1 VNFALATR
9 ALRSRNYKLF
19 FTGQGISL
27 IGTWMTRIATSWLVY
42 RLTGSAALLG
52 LVGFAGQIPA
62 FVLGPLAGVWV
73 DRWDR
78 HRTIVLTQI
87 LSMLQ
92 SFALAWLAL
101 AHIIT
106 VWEIVVLAL
115 AQGIINAFDMP
126 ARQSFVIQMVDQ
138 REDLPNAIALN
149 SSIVNASRLIG
160 PAIAGI
166 VVAAV
171 GEGYCFLLDGTSY
184 IAVIVSL
191 LMMRVAPNGVPKPQR
206 HIVHELIDGWRY
218 VTDSVPIRS
227 ILLNLSI
234 VSLFG
239 MPYSVLMPIFAARVL
254 GGGAH
259 TLGFLMG
266 AVGVGALG
274 GALGLVARKSVIGL
288 GGRIVATTAVFG
300 LALVGF
306 ALSHWLWLSM
316 LLLPVVGFG
325 MMQQMAASNTILQT
339 IVDDERRGRVMAF
352 YSMAI
357 QGMAP
362 FGSLIAGS
370 TAGRVGAPVTVLGS
384 GIACVLG
391 AIWFRSRLPRIREA
405 VRPVYVRMGI
415 LPEIATGVQQ
425 ASALTEPPET

>member
-1 VNFALATR
+1 
-9 ALRSRNYKLF
+9 
-19 FTGQGISL
+19 
-27 IGTWMTRIATSWLVY
+27 
-42 RLTGSAALLG
+42 
-52 LVGFAGQIPA
+52 
-62 FVLGPLAGVWV
+62 
-73 DRWDR
+73 
-78 HRTIVLTQI
+78 
-87 LSMLQ
+87 
-92 SFALAWLAL
+92 
-101 AHIIT
+101 
-106 VWEIVVLAL
+106 
-115 AQGIINAFDMP
+115 
-126 ARQSFVIQMVDQ
+126 
-138 REDLPNAIALN
+138 
-149 SSIVNASRLIG
+149 
-160 PAIAGI
+160 
-166 VVAAV
+166 
-171 GEGYCFLLDGTSY
+171 
-184 IAVIVSL
+184 
-191 LMMRVAPNGVPKPQR
+191 
-206 HIVHELIDGWRY
+206 VHELIDGWRY
-218 VTDSVPIRS
+218 VTDSIPIRS

-234 VSLFG
+234 ISLFG

-266 AVGVGALG
+266 ATGVGALG
-274 GALGLVARKSVIGL
+274 GALGLATRKSVIGL
-288 GGRIVATTAVFG
+288 GSRIAVTTAVFG

-362 FGSLIAGS
+362 FGSLIAGT

-391 AIWFRSRLPRIREA
+391 AIWFRNRLPRIREV

-415 LPEIATGVQQ
+415 LPEIALGVQQ
-425 ASALTEPPET
+425 ASTLTEPPET